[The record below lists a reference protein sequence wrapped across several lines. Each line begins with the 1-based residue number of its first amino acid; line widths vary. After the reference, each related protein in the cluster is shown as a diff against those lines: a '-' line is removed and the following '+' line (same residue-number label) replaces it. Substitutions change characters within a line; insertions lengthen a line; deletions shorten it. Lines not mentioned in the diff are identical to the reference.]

1 MTAAAIVPEDFPW
14 FDFSRYSFSLGL
26 SLNGEAI
33 LSGHSASEYDRAEGR
48 IVVNGGMAEQTR
60 TAYAKIECILAAAGL
75 GFEDVHHLVENVT
88 VAGIG
93 DYAAAEAVR
102 ANIFPSSNPVVNTVV
117 VERLLRPAALIEI
130 EVEAGLA
137 AQSSITDETF
147 RPGYADSRQAGGLVL
162 LSTILPWNR
171 EDERVGVGSLAEQT
185 EMIYMNAAVILER
198 YGLSLAH
205 VALISEVLRPE
216 ALFEYDEV
224 VRCRR
229 KHLGPVYPAVN
240 TVVQR
245 CAALDQE
252 VLLACDIVAAGT
264 VPTPI
269 DPGWPLYAAAAV
281 TPGVKAGRRLFIST
295 QTGNDPVSG
304 KQVSPGNV
312 LAQAGTAYDNV
323 NMVLNEAGLTPDSL
337 IKTVEHVTGAGL
349 ESYRGVAEV
358 RRKVLSEPYPAS
370 TGALCFGLL
379 EPRMDFAVHATAV
392 VGD

>member
-1 MTAAAIVPEDFPW
+1 M
-14 FDFSRYSFSLGL
+14 
-26 SLNGEAI
+26 
-33 LSGHSASEYDRAEGR
+33 
-48 IVVNGGMAEQTR
+48 
-60 TAYAKIECILAAAGL
+60 
-75 GFEDVHHLVENVT
+75 
-88 VAGIG
+88 
-93 DYAAAEAVR
+93 
-102 ANIFPSSNPVVNTVV
+102 
-117 VERLLRPAALIEI
+117 
-130 EVEAGLA
+130 
-137 AQSSITDETF
+137 
-147 RPGYADSRQAGGLVL
+147 
-162 LSTILPWNR
+162 
-171 EDERVGVGSLAEQT
+171 
-185 EMIYMNAAVILER
+185 
-198 YGLSLAH
+198 
-205 VALISEVLRPE
+205 
-216 ALFEYDEV
+216 
-224 VRCRR
+224 
-229 KHLGPVYPAVN
+229 
-240 TVVQR
+240 
-245 CAALDQE
+245 
-252 VLLACDIVAAGT
+252 AAGT